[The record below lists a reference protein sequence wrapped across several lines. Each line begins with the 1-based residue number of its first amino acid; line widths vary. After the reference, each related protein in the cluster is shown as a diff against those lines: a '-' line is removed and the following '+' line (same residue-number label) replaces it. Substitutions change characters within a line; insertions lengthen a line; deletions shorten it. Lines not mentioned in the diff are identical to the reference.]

1 MPPYQKP
8 FSGRRL
14 KISQW
19 VLFDA
24 FCKSVN
30 APVVDL
36 LIGVV
41 ALDDS
46 AANCAWMCSSNGW
59 RVDVFE

>member
-1 MPPYQKP
+1 MAPYKKP

-14 KISQW
+14 KISLW
-19 VLFDA
+19 VFFDT

-46 AANCAWMCSSNGW
+46 ATNCAIPRGRQWG
-59 RVDVFE
+59 